1 VESLAFLSIQ
11 QGVFLLLNV
20 QVFETMLYRNAFS
33 AAC

>member
-1 VESLAFLSIQ
+1 MAFLSIR

-20 QVFETMLYRNAFS
+20 QVFETMLYRNAFP